1 MKGRRTQSP
10 HSSVLEVTGMH
21 IVFTL
26 ALVPAEGGGGE
37 SIYIRRAQK
46 IDSSSGVKAPRTM
59 STDSRG

>member
-26 ALVPAEGGGGE
+26 ALVPAEGGGGGE
-37 SIYIRRAQK
+37 YLSPARAK
-46 IDSSSGVKAPRTM
+46 N
-59 STDSRG
+59 